1 MISCSD
7 LGWRRRRR
15 RRGLHGQ
22 TGPSNPFNK
31 AIADKA
37 AGTYQVYDVTNGQE
51 KEDNKL
57 DLTEQEADELVN
69 ELINDFP

>member
-15 RRGLHGQ
+15 LHGQ
-22 TGPSNPFNK
+22 TGTSNPFNK

-37 AGTYQVYDVTNGQE
+37 AGTEQVSDVTNGGQGKGE
-51 KEDNKL
+51 NDL

-69 ELINDFP
+69 ELNNDFP